1 MYINLKTVSD
11 NELEKLLLESNLT
24 QKKNADRFLEKFP
37 SLLNMNNSNGFNVSK
52 YLKKTA

>member
-24 QKKNADRFLEKFP
+24 KKKNADRFLEKFP